1 METKIKMI
9 LILFMLMFV
18 TSVAPKQASAQGV
31 SVGFQVFYDELSP
44 YGTWVISPDYGYV
57 WVPDVAPGFTPYSTN
72 GYWMLTEEGWTWVS
86 DYPWGWAPFHYGR
99 WYTDPY
105 YGAMWVPDYEWGPG
119 WVTWRRSAGFYG
131 WAPIG
136 PGVTITVAYGN
147 GYYVPDN
154 QWTFVRDGDFG
165 RTNIHK
171 YYINNTYNVTII
183 NNSTVINNTR
193 LDRTHNVRYN
203 AGPARAEVEKR
214 SGRKYTPAAIKESSR
229 PVQKVNGN
237 ELQIYRP
244 QVKRN
249 TSSGVKAAPARVERL
264 ENVKTT
270 EQRKAQSPNQK
281 SVQPAREQPKQQ
293 PQQRSPKQEK
303 HQPEQS
309 KPPKDKGE

>member
-1 METKIKMI
+1 
-9 LILFMLMFV
+9 
-18 TSVAPKQASAQGV
+18 
-31 SVGFQVFYDELSP
+31 
-44 YGTWVISPDYGYV
+44 
-57 WVPDVAPGFTPYSTN
+57 
-72 GYWMLTEEGWTWVS
+72 
-86 DYPWGWAPFHYGR
+86 
-99 WYTDPY
+99 
-105 YGAMWVPDYEWGPG
+105 
-119 WVTWRRSAGFYG
+119 
-131 WAPIG
+131 
-136 PGVTITVAYGN
+136 
-147 GYYVPDN
+147 
-154 QWTFVRDGDFG
+154 
-165 RTNIHK
+165 
-171 YYINNTYNVTII
+171 
-183 NNSTVINNTR
+183 